1 MGNAGCTQAVW
12 CAACVDLQNCVCC
25 PHAPPPP
32 AGPPTPPY
40 ALLQQQAKLDEQFT
54 QWSTW
59 PAAPHPHSPS
69 APQPHTPTAPQP
81 HSPTPPHPDSPPKT
95 HLLPHIK
102 FVWISQVA
110 PACVEP
116 HPDAPPGKLSNTHSF
131 PTSFFTKDSLKVR
144 VADAWRLSDCDWWMT
159 DGSRPM
165 AVDRHP
171 TAVPGWPGLRWSD
184 LLLLAVMAAPPSPLL
199 RCCQRDVFSCSRR
212 RFGVSRSFP
221 KLLLAAVRPA
231 AIDCARPCN
240 RSAAGCPTGGSA
252 RPPLHYAAQQTLPYA
267 PITALKVCWTL
278 LPVGGGGG
286 AEQWQSPTTT

>member
-1 MGNAGCTQAVW
+1 MG
-12 CAACVDLQNCVCC
+12 
-25 PHAPPPP
+25 
-32 AGPPTPPY
+32 
-40 ALLQQQAKLDEQFT
+40 
-54 QWSTW
+54 
-59 PAAPHPHSPS
+59 
-69 APQPHTPTAPQP
+69 
-81 HSPTPPHPDSPPKT
+81 
-95 HLLPHIK
+95 HI
-102 FVWISQVA
+102 VSQRSISR
-110 PACVEP
+110 
-116 HPDAPPGKLSNTHSF
+116 GKLSNTRSF
-131 PTSFFTKDSLKVR
+131 APSFFTKDSLKVR

-159 DGSRPM
+159 DGSRLM

-184 LLLLAVMAAPPSPLL
+184 LLLLAVMAAPPSPFL

-267 PITALKVCWTL
+267 PTTALKVCWTL

-286 AEQWQSPTTT
+286 GGGWLGGGNASVPARPLCRRWLEIAGTIFGGKPHDAHLQMTSGSQGSFLSRIRPLPSPAGPCWLPRKGPSTGAREMGNTGSNCRCAFSLSFSLLKFINTAGGG